1 MEVWSIEKLEKLM
14 LKCERHRRD
23 FRFHPSLSPI
33 AKFLRKFMRWLQSRF
48 FSLLVLF
55 CTFLIIFCLLWS
67 DVNGFNAIIIS
78 EIALLFFRCHF
89 TLFFWWKPLHNLK
102 YFFGG
107 WFFLKYLSFKNC
119 ITHFSMQTLIL
130 AKDYKLMANIPK
142 CETTMFCLVNKFLK
156 FNWAEKLLWQ
166 FP

>member
-48 FSLLVLF
+48 SSLLVLF

-67 DVNGFNAIIIS
+67 DVNGFNATIIS

-107 WFFLKYLSFKNC
+107 WFYLKISLLLKTALLISQCKLLFLQKIISWCKIYLSVRQQCFAWLTN
-119 ITHFSMQTLIL
+119 S
-130 AKDYKLMANIPK
+130 
-142 CETTMFCLVNKFLK
+142 
-156 FNWAEKLLWQ
+156 
-166 FP
+166 